1 MTLSVAQTI
10 LSQLGGNKFL
20 AMTGAKNL
28 VGGSDSLQFSIGR
41 GAVNKANKVRI
52 TLNDF
57 DEYTVSFYNFRK
69 LELREIETVNGVT
82 VDTLR
87 AVFTNRTG
95 MAVSL

>member
-1 MTLSVAQTI
+1 MTNSVAQTI

-52 TLNDF
+52 TLTASD
-57 DEYTVSFYNFRK
+57 DYTVSFYNYRK
-69 LELREIETVNGVT
+69 LELREIETVSGIYADN
-82 VDTLR
+82 LC
-87 AVFTNRTG
+87 AVFTDRTG

>member
-52 TLNDF
+52 TLTAS
-57 DEYTVSFYNFRK
+57 DEYTVSFYNYRK
-69 LELREIETVNGVT
+69 LEMREIETIERVT

-87 AVFTNRTG
+87 AVFTGRTC

>member
-1 MTLSVAQTI
+1 MTNSVAQTI

-28 VGGSDSLQFSIGR
+28 VGGGDSLQFSIGR

-52 TLNDF
+52 TLNVF
-57 DEYTVSFYNFRK
+57 DEYTVSFYNYRK
-69 LELREIETVNGVT
+69 LEMKEIETVEGVT
-82 VDTLR
+82 VDALR
-87 AVFTNRTG
+87 AVFTDRTG